1 MHVSITQHHSI
12 GRAFTDRTNQQL
24 GYHIVVSILNFNHLQ
39 RKTHSLILIN
49 LVFAIGVFILAIKL
63 LNRSKSYYN
72 IVESTYIIVFSAIT
86 EQSVS
91 FNCLP
96 EGSVFLALI
105 YNSTI
110 LIIYLTGFHL
120 SNVECKIKSTSLS
133 YLNVSCSFI
142 KIYCLTS

>member
-1 MHVSITQHHSI
+1 M
-12 GRAFTDRTNQQL
+12 
-24 GYHIVVSILNFNHLQ
+24 Q

-142 KIYCLTS
+142 KIYCLTSWELTLLYLDNLEHALDNLDGVYKFSHNSN